1 MSPASAC
8 NALHTIPAQLSQH
21 LCNVAPSR
29 ERCSARSVT
38 QHLTVNFPQ
47 VFVEASAHAAAEF
60 RDLQPFDPGVTQVD
74 FAITL
79 GGDGTVL

>member
-1 MSPASAC
+1 MLMQAGPQKVLIVKKPVPAAAT
-8 NALHTIPAQLSQH
+8 ALRDMATWLQKRG
-21 LCNVAPSR
+21 V
-29 ERCSARSVT
+29 
-38 QHLTVNFPQ
+38 Q
-47 VFVEASAHAAAEF
+47 VFVEASVHAAAEF